1 MARAGAEW
9 PPTSGHSH
17 VLTGSGETES
27 WNQPIKAS
35 CEGVIPM
42 EKKLTRLGV
51 VIAVF
56 GLAFFVA
63 AGYAFV
69 KVQDGQSSLNAFS
82 AAQAVTLSYNDQG
95 QLVDHG
101 DAAAAQVIMDR
112 LTNEWGY
119 AVNPGDFNSKD
130 PVVNTASEYMYEMA
144 TITTHTLDSV
154 VTLPAD
160 VKDADGN
167 IVAHAGDKVAV
178 DGRYYAQFDRTDPV
192 AAQVRTLAWS
202 PLALSL
208 IGQLGVGAVT
218 SSTLQ
223 MGLGLAG
230 LFAGVGFM
238 FVLSG
243 IGLVWVARPEKVK
256 VPAVKVA
263 PAPIPA

>member
-1 MARAGAEW
+1 
-9 PPTSGHSH
+9 
-17 VLTGSGETES
+17 
-27 WNQPIKAS
+27 
-35 CEGVIPM
+35 M

-69 KVQDGQSSLNAFS
+69 KVQEGQRSLSAFS
-82 AAQAVTLSYNDQG
+82 AAQNVTLAYNDQG
-95 QLVDHG
+95 QLTDHG
-101 DAAAAQVIMDR
+101 DAAAAATIMNL

-119 AVNPGDFNSKD
+119 AVNTADFNPND
-130 PVVNTASEYMYEMA
+130 PVINTASEYMFQMA
-144 TITTHTLDSV
+144 TITEHTLAST
-154 VTLPAD
+154 VTLPSD
-160 VKDADGN
+160 IKDADGN

-178 DGRYYAQFDRTDPV
+178 DGRYYSEFNFANPV
-192 AAQVRTLAWS
+192 DSAVRGLAWS
-202 PLALSL
+202 PLPLSL

-218 SSTLQ
+218 ATSIQ
-223 MGLGLAG
+223 MGLGMAG

-238 FVLSG
+238 FILSG

-256 VPAVKVA
+256 VPAIKTA